1 MNCQGPD
8 ILPGDRLQP
17 DSLPDSGNRSV
28 PHAAALF
35 LLFAPGMT
43 AGQVVDSCNGDF
55 VFSGMNQ
62 IRNICAE
69 GEIAL
74 FTGNCFR
81 SVDADKRFP
90 ADRAEVEKDP
100 LILPFFRQDE
110 TPGIDHFPAVF
121 HLQVQTGKQAFR
133 TEGNPDH
140 CFGSGI
146 SKIPF
151 PVQTQP
157 VLPDHLRP
165 RVGIPGNTAQ
175 GFSGGAR

>member
-1 MNCQGPD
+1 
-8 ILPGDRLQP
+8 
-17 DSLPDSGNRSV
+17 
-28 PHAAALF
+28 
-35 LLFAPGMT
+35 
-43 AGQVVDSCNGDF
+43 
-55 VFSGMNQ
+55 MNQ

-69 GEIAL
+69 GEIAF
-74 FTGNCFR
+74 FTGSCFR

-100 LILPFFRQDE
+100 LTLPFFRQDE

-140 CFGSGI
+140 CFGSAM

-157 VLPDHLRP
+157 VPPDHLRP
-165 RVGIPGNTAQ
+165 RVGIPGNTTQ
-175 GFSGGAR
+175 GFSGGCIQFLHENPPCGIYLFVCCFIILSRVSEEEKEKQAGRRRENTAGIVHGSRGFDV